1 MKELLLKLLEEN
13 TNLKEELTFQ
23 VLSYMKNIINEEEFA
38 QAVVE
43 IYNHYCN
50 NTDQIRPK
58 QDNNHVTN

>member
-43 IYNHYCN
+43 IYNHYCAI
-50 NTDQIRPK
+50 QIKYDRSK
-58 QDNNHVTN
+58 IITT